1 MTSVQTSDT
10 FCMEVFYMKKYVIA
24 AVVLAVMLALS
35 PTALADSYHETGSPV
50 SFEGSILEVI
60 ASEAINAE
68 NTTPEPTG
76 SAPVAENQE
85 IETYRGVSVG
95 GQLTATDPDGGTL
108 YYELTT
114 EPVKGKVVLSADG
127 YFVYTPDEGKR
138 GKDYFAFRVTDE
150 QSNKSQEGTVLIR
163 LMRQR
168 TDVCYADLDGDG
180 CAYSATVL
188 AENGIFIGE
197 RVGTDWVFSADESVS
212 RGEFLS
218 MCMVLGGEDIVQGV
232 LSTGFM
238 DDGDI
243 DGWVKPYVSTA
254 LMNGYI
260 GGTGADGAASFLS
273 SDGVTLGDAC
283 SMLNAVVGV
292 TDVVSVSAVDE
303 GNQAVAN
310 LRACGILTGSAPLDT
325 PVTRRSA
332 AELLAGALD
341 VMNRR

>member
-1 MTSVQTSDT
+1 
-10 FCMEVFYMKKYVIA
+10 MKKYVIA
-24 AVVLAVMLALS
+24 ACVLAVMIALS
-35 PTALADSYHETGSPV
+35 PAAMADSYTEPGRPV

-60 ASEAINAE
+60 ASEAMNEDSAS
-68 NTTPEPTG
+68 PEPSG

-85 IETYRGVSVG
+85 IETYRGVAVG
-95 GQLTATDPDGGTL
+95 GRLTAVDPDGGEL
-108 YYELTT
+108 YFELTT

-127 YFVYTPDEGKR
+127 YFVYTPNEGKR

-150 QSNKSQEGTVLIR
+150 QGNKSQEGTVVIR
-163 LMRQR
+163 LVRQR

-197 RVGTDWVFSADESVS
+197 KVGSDWVFSPDEAVS

-243 DGWVKPYVSTA
+243 DAWVKPYVSTA
-254 LMNGYI
+254 LMQGYI
-260 GGTGADGAASFLS
+260 AGTGADGAASFLA
-273 SDGVTLGDAC
+273 SDSVTLEDAC
-283 SMLNAVVGV
+283 AMLNAVVGV
-292 TDVVSVSAVDE
+292 TDVASVSAVD
-303 GNQAVAN
+303 GGSQSVAN
-310 LRACGILTGSAPLDT
+310 LRACGILSGDAPLDA
-325 PVTRRSA
+325 PVTRRDA
-332 AELLAGALD
+332 AGLLAGALD
-341 VMNRR
+341 VLSRR